1 MEGDGV
7 ACGNRL
13 EAIEGK
19 AGIDGLGI
27 GERVAILP
35 MMEAEVIHSTSD
47 AVAAIAPILHA
58 TLCERRKL
66 HIDEMARL
74 PYANYLQGIGLMRQQ
89 R

>member
-7 ACGNRL
+7 ACGDGL
-13 EAIEGK
+13 EAVEGK

-35 MMEAEVIHSTSD
+35 MMEAEVIHSASD
-47 AVAAIAPILHA
+47 AVQAIAPVLHA
-58 TLCERRKL
+58 ALGERRKL
-66 HIDEMARL
+66 HIDEVARL
-74 PYANYLQGIGLMRQQ
+74 PYANHLQRIGLMRQQ